1 MKVFFRDK
9 QTECVRSQE
18 SSVIQW
24 DDPSAV
30 TLANVP
36 RMNLGSGAGLLPVQ
50 DHGRVAG
57 LSKQQLPRAD
67 LLGGPQAS
75 TPGASIT
82 RLSALHV
89 LHRHGGDSQQRR
101 RRAAEGQAARRP
113 VGRREP
119 AGAWRQWGGVV
130 LGPASGPL
138 FGWVSAVVFWSEA
151 AVSVRQRGTREWLG

>member
-18 SSVIQW
+18 SSGIRW

-82 RLSALHV
+82 QLSALHV
-89 LHRHGGDSQQRR
+89 LHRHGGGQP
-101 RRAAEGQAARRP
+101 AEKKT
-113 VGRREP
+113 
-119 AGAWRQWGGVV
+119 
-130 LGPASGPL
+130 S
-138 FGWVSAVVFWSEA
+138 S
-151 AVSVRQRGTREWLG
+151 